1 LVIIPD
7 ATRFMKES
15 AEQNQ
20 EAPLS
25 YHGARR
31 IVWLIFLLVIAWL
44 VLRSLQSVVLLFAI
58 VFLLAMVLNPI
69 VVWLQKHH
77 VPRLASVVLLM
88 FALLAVAGTI
98 VLFAIPPLAKQSQ
111 ELVHSAPTVWQGI
124 RTRIESLAQNYP
136 AVREALP
143 RTDEIAGKVG
153 ASAGTLGNILLRS
166 TIGLVGGLVSAVF
179 ALLLLIFVLANPRP
193 LVAAYLALAPDRYR
207 EQTHRTLARLT
218 RQMIAWARGVAI
230 NGIITGLSIGVLLWL
245 VGVQPALMFG
255 VFAFFGEFLPNIGAF
270 LVSIPILLVALS
282 LGATKF
288 WLALGVIVLVYQ
300 IELNLLVPGV
310 LGKEMRLHPVNI
322 LFFTLATGTMFGL
335 LGVVLAV
342 PAAALVQ
349 IAIDEFYL
357 RPRNPDYAAIDREAA
372 ALVEGKN

>member
-1 LVIIPD
+1 
-7 ATRFMKES
+7 
-15 AEQNQ
+15 
-20 EAPLS
+20 
-25 YHGARR
+25 
-31 IVWLIFLLVIAWL
+31 
-44 VLRSLQSVVLLFAI
+44 
-58 VFLLAMVLNPI
+58 MVLNPI
-69 VVWLQKHH
+69 VAWLLKHH
-77 VPRLASVVLLM
+77 VPRLASVILFML
-88 FALLAVAGTI
+88 ALVAVTGTI
-98 VLFAIPPLAKQSQ
+98 ILFAIPPLARQSQ
-111 ELVHSAPTVWQGI
+111 ELVQSAPNVWRGI
-124 RTRIESLAQNYP
+124 RARIESLTQNYP

-143 RTDEIAGKVG
+143 RSDEIAGRVG
-153 ASAGTLGNILLRS
+153 AAAGTLGNILLRS

-179 ALLLLIFVLANPRP
+179 AVLLLIFVLANPRP

-207 EQTHRTLARLT
+207 EQAHRTLARLM

-230 NGIITGLSIGVLLWL
+230 NGMITGLSIGVLLWL
-245 VGVQPALMFG
+245 IGVQPALMFG

-342 PAAALVQ
+342 PAAALFQ

-357 RPRNPDYAAIDREAA
+357 RSRKPDYAAIDREAA
-372 ALVEGKN
+372 ALVEGKTDAKAAR